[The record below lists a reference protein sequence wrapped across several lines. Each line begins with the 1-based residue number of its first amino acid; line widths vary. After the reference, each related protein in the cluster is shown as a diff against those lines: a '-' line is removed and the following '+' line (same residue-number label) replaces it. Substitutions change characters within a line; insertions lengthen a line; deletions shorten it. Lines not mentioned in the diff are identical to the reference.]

1 MATVKKLAIAAV
13 GAALIGLGIADVKPA
28 AAQQANLTF
37 DDLGLAQGDPFDG
50 NLYDD
55 QGITFSQ
62 RDLDPANPLLS
73 LRIGAACSTCSQP
86 NALGSDFTFPGD
98 NNGGIVGQLSNDQF
112 ATDFALTMF
121 NPGYQVSVFDVGGN
135 LLDTRVDGRV
145 VNPDVPGERFD
156 FSGLPVNRFETG
168 GDFYAIDD
176 VSFTPVPEPS
186 SILGGVA
193 MGIIGGGLMLRRK
206 LKKQKL
212 ASDKISG

>member
-37 DDLGLAQGDPFDG
+37 DDLGLAQGDSFDG
-50 NLYDD
+50 NLYSD

-62 RDLDPANPLLS
+62 RDLDPANPNLS

-86 NALGSDFTFPGD
+86 NSLGADFTFPGD
-98 NNGGIVGQLSNDQF
+98 NNGGIVGQLSNNQF
-112 ATDFALTMF
+112 ATDFALTIF
-121 NPGYQVSVFDVGGN
+121 NAPYEVSVFDVSGN
-135 LLDTRVDGRV
+135 EIGNRVDNRIV
-145 VNPDVPGERFD
+145 DPNVPGERFD
-156 FSGLPVNRFETG
+156 FSGLEVNRFETSG
-168 GDFYAIDD
+168 TFYAIDD

-186 SILGGVA
+186 SILGGVV

-206 LKKQKL
+206 LKKYKL